1 MSQAGEGVGDPAE
14 PALVRRPGRPH
25 HRRVQPDPGHRGK
38 GDLARTL
45 RARAL
50 QVRATQARTTQVR
63 HGQVDYPVPSPE
75 ANVDR
80 LAGPGRDP
88 QRPGGQVRG
97 AERHDGQR
105 DPGPGQGLRAGPHG
119 AVPAHREHQ
128 RRPGG
133 HRPAGQAQAGVG
145 WARFG
150 EHWFPAGRPR
160 RGPAAAQEP
169 VRVADQ
175 RPVDHERH
183 RRHGPLSPASRSGAL
198 PDRCAR
204 TPSKARR
211 GCHAGVRVAFGCLRV
226 GACDPQAPFYG
237 AGDART
243 PSGRATGRG

>member
-14 PALVRRPGRPH
+14 PALVRRPGRPY

-38 GDLARTL
+38 GDPAPT
-45 RARAL
+45 A
-50 QVRATQARTTQVR
+50 RATQARALRARATQVR
-63 HGQVDYPVPSPE
+63 ALRARATQVRALRARATQVRQGQVDHPVPSPE
-75 ANVDR
+75 AGVDR

-128 RRPGG
+128 RHPGG
-133 HRPAGQAQAGVG
+133 HRPAGQAQAGIG
-145 WARFG
+145 RARLG

-169 VRVADQ
+169 ARVADQ

-198 PDRCAR
+198 PDRCAP
-204 TPSKARR
+204 PS
-211 GCHAGVRVAFGCLRV
+211 
-226 GACDPQAPFYG
+226 
-237 AGDART
+237 
-243 PSGRATGRG
+243 